1 MAKKDHGTTM
11 LYQRRKS
18 IWLIWT
24 AFLAVWGALLP
35 LGGEAGQLDWRLVPK
50 NWRWIVHLDVDAI
63 RQSPGA
69 GRVFERFWQRSPN
82 RTEIEAAAALA
93 EADLKK
99 DLHGVT
105 FVGMGFDP
113 KKGAVL
119 VQMKVNQQRLLGF
132 IKTNPEYATRT
143 VAGITIHR
151 WHDAGEKAFLHGCF
165 LPGDWVVLSR
175 EGDLVDEIA
184 TSAAKEMGRDTAEP
198 FYQIRE
204 GTYLEI
210 HARNTDQLPVQFMSP
225 LIRRSRRLTAALGE
239 HQGQAFVQ
247 ATFEVE
253 GADTALNVRDALVGL
268 LAIGKLHYADEPH
281 YVALLD
287 HAKVFASE
295 NRTTLVWTAP
305 TDDVLD
311 VLAKLVPWL
320 REK

>member
-1 MAKKDHGTTM
+1 MTM
-11 LYQRRKS
+11 VLWRRVRNWW
-18 IWLIWT
+18 IWI
-24 AFLAVWGALLP
+24 AALAGWAVFCPSSSGA
-35 LGGEAGQLDWRLVPK
+35 GELDWRLVPK
-50 NWRWIVHLDVDAI
+50 NWRWIVHLDVDTL
-63 RQSPGA
+63 RQSPAA
-69 GRVFERFWQRSPN
+69 GRVLERFWQRSPN
-82 RTEIEAAAALA
+82 RAEIEGVAALA
-93 EADLKK
+93 EANLKS

-105 FVGMGFDP
+105 FLGVSFDP
-113 KKGAVL
+113 KEGAVL
-119 VQMKVNQQRLLGF
+119 VQLKVNQERLLGF

-151 WHDAGEKAFLHGCF
+151 WHDASEKVFLHGCF

-184 TSAAKEMGRDTAEP
+184 ASAVKEMGSDSAEP
-198 FYQIRE
+198 FYHVRQ
-204 GTYLEI
+204 GTYVEI
-210 HARNTDQLPVQFMSP
+210 HARSMDQLPVQFMSP

-268 LAIGKLHYADEPH
+268 LAIGKLHYADEPR
-281 YVALLD
+281 YVAVLD

-295 NRTTLVWTAP
+295 NRATLVWTAP

-311 VLAKLVPWL
+311 VLGKLVPWL

>member
-1 MAKKDHGTTM
+1 MKKGHGM
-11 LYQRRKS
+11 MMHGRRIS
-18 IWLIWT
+18 TRVIWT
-24 AFLAVWGALLP
+24 LILAGWGVSFP
-35 LGGEAGQLDWRLVPK
+35 LCGTAGELDWRLVPK
-50 NWRWIVHLDVDAI
+50 SWRWIVHIDVDAI

-69 GRVFERFWQRSPN
+69 GRVLERFWQRSPN
-82 RTEIEAAAALA
+82 RAEIEAAATLA
-93 EADLKK
+93 EADLRN

-105 FVGMGFDP
+105 FLGLSFDP

-119 VQMKVNQQRLLGF
+119 VRMKVNQERLLGF
-132 IKTNPEYATRT
+132 IKTNPEYATRI
-143 VAGITIHR
+143 VAGITVHR
-151 WHDAGEKAFLHGCF
+151 WHDAGERAFLHGCF
-165 LPGDWVVLSR
+165 LPGDWIVLSR

-184 TSAAKEMGRDTAEP
+184 TSAAKEGVGSGDP
-198 FYQIRE
+198 FYQVRQ
-204 GTYLEI
+204 GTYLQI
-210 HARNTDQLPVQFMSP
+210 HARSMDQLSVQFMSP

-253 GADTALNVRDALVGL
+253 GADIALNVRDALAGL

-281 YVALLD
+281 YVALMD

-311 VLAKLVPWL
+311 VLVKLVPWL
-320 REK
+320 GEK